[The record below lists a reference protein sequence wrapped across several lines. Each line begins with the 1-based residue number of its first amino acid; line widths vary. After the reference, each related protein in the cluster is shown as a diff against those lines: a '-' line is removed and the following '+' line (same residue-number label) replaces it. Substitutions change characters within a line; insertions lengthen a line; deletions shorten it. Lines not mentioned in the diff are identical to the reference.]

1 MIFKNDYVISWKK
14 MNKKRPYLWT
24 CLTQVHAKSRQLL
37 VLQERS
43 KGTMFKKV
51 SWLSFSECLY

>member
-1 MIFKNDYVISWKK
+1 
-14 MNKKRPYLWT
+14 MNLFDTGPCKV
-24 CLTQVHAKSRQLL
+24 QQLL

-43 KGTMFKKV
+43 KGIMFKKV